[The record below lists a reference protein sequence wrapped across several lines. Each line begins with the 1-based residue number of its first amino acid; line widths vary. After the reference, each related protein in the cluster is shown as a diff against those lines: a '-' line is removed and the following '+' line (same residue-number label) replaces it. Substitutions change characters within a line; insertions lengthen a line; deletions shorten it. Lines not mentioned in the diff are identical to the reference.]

1 MELIVTLAAW
11 TVQAGAAALL
21 AALLALAASLIP
33 LVRRVKWRKRWAAAG
48 GAVILMLALLCGH
61 PLLRYHKGVEP
72 LPPDLQAAVMRY
84 SRGLYSGSRLG
95 PGGETATWV
104 HSLLDHSIFLL
115 GYGVHGA
122 GGGGMAQRHKAVG
135 IKKRFPTSFTSF
147 PHTNR
152 GEVIFYG

>member
-1 MELIVTLAAW
+1 MELIVTLTAW

-61 PLLRYHKGVEP
+61 PLLRYHKGAEP

-84 SRGLYSGSRLG
+84 SRGLYSDRLPLVPVWVRVEQGSHGSIASWTIQYFCWGTVSMELEEGGWPSVTKPLG
-95 PGGETATWV
+95 
-104 HSLLDHSIFLL
+104 
-115 GYGVHGA
+115 
-122 GGGGMAQRHKAVG
+122 
-135 IKKRFPTSFTSF
+135 
-147 PHTNR
+147 
-152 GEVIFYG
+152 

>member
-72 LPPDLQAAVMRY
+72 LPPDLQAAVIKY
-84 SRGLYSGSRLG
+84 SRGLYSRWFPSWSRWRDGHLG
-95 PGGETATWV
+95 P
-104 HSLLDHSIFLL
+104 
-115 GYGVHGA
+115 
-122 GGGGMAQRHKAVG
+122 
-135 IKKRFPTSFTSF
+135 
-147 PHTNR
+147 
-152 GEVIFYG
+152 

>member
-61 PLLRYHKGVEP
+61 PLLRYHKGVES

-84 SRGLYSGSRLG
+84 SRGLYSDRLPLVPVWVQVERRPPGSIASWTIQYFCWGTVSMELEEGGWPSVTKPLG
-95 PGGETATWV
+95 
-104 HSLLDHSIFLL
+104 
-115 GYGVHGA
+115 
-122 GGGGMAQRHKAVG
+122 
-135 IKKRFPTSFTSF
+135 
-147 PHTNR
+147 
-152 GEVIFYG
+152 